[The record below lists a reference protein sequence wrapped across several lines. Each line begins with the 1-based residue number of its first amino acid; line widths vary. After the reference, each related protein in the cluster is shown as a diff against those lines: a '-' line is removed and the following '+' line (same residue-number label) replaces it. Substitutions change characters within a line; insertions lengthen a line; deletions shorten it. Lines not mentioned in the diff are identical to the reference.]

1 MTKKGKGF
9 SSTKYNIKTTRK
21 RTPSYMQMSY
31 VVQSINAHKKK
42 GKHFLIILYTNKHTT
57 FEITVLQTSK
67 MVNLHTT
74 RTLNHIITF

>member
-31 VVQSINAHKKK
+31 VAHKIK
-42 GKHFLIILYTNKHTT
+42 GKNFLIILYTNKHTT